1 MQKTLEQDKM
11 NLDTAPGASGAGP
24 VTKVGLVRDA
34 RHRYSWNGGP
44 LYPSVTTILGIK
56 DKPALVGWAKRE
68 TAACAVRNLDVL
80 ERMVRS
86 GGPQAAVDWLKR
98 IPDYA
103 RDASADLGSAVHAAA
118 EAIARGEPVAVAGEV
133 RPFIAA
139 YRRDFLEAFQPRF
152 IAVEAMVCSE
162 RYEYGGT
169 ADAFAE
175 IDGEEAWPKD
185 LEEVASVGGD
195 EGPDLLRERNGLAA
209 GDRLGGGVDRGPQV
223 GRGVARVVGD
233 PLQPVD
239 RGPRSAASHH
249 PLQHIEVPHRA
260 GRRLPLRPAHEGGL
274 VLDPEDRR
282 HRRVERA
289 AVPGVA
295 VARVTDEAD
304 PRHRPRPGRGDPGLA
319 VPRVLF

>member
-1 MQKTLEQDKM
+1 MSNTERR
-11 NLDTAPGASGAGP
+11 LDDQTA
-24 VTKVGLVRDA
+24 VTTSRHDVRGHVTHDACSTPSTAVGLVRDA

-118 EAIARGEPVAVAGEV
+118 EAIARGQSGPVAEDVA
-133 RPFIAA
+133 PFIAA
-139 YRRDFLEAFQPRF
+139 YRRDFLDVFHPRF
-152 IAVEAMVCSE
+152 IALEAMVCSE

-175 IDGEEAWPKD
+175 IDGEIWLLDYKTGAG
-185 LEEVASVGGD
+185 VY
-195 EGPDLLRERNGLAA
+195 PDTALQLGGLARA
-209 GDRLGGGVDRGPQV
+209 QFIGYS
-223 GRGVARVVGD
+223 GD
-233 PLQPVD
+233 PVQYPVPFAT
-239 RGPRSAASHH
+239 RFGVVHIRPEGARLLPVVVNRETVSAFLDA
-249 PLQHIEVPHRA
+249 
-260 GRRLPLRPAHEGGL
+260 RRLFGWDQGPARSVIGE
-274 VLDPEDRR
+274 PIT
-282 HRRVERA
+282 RA
-289 AVPGVA
+289 ATSVA
-295 VARVTDEAD
+295 A
-304 PRHRPRPGRGDPGLA
+304 
-319 VPRVLF
+319 

>member
-1 MQKTLEQDKM
+1 MSY
-11 NLDTAPGASGAGP
+11 TAEHGNGQNALTGPHHDVSGY
-24 VTKVGLVRDA
+24 VTDNIHTEAHAAPPTAIGLVRDA

-86 GGPQAAVDWLKR
+86 GGPQAATDWLKR

-118 EAIARGEPVAVAGEV
+118 EGIARGQSGPVAEDVA
-133 RPFIAA
+133 PFVAA
-139 YRRDFLEAFQPRF
+139 YRRDFLDVFHPRF

-175 IDGEEAWPKD
+175 IDGEVWLLDYKTGAG
-185 LEEVASVGGD
+185 VY
-195 EGPDLLRERNGLAA
+195 PDTALQLAGLARA
-209 GDRLGGGVDRGPQV
+209 QFIGYP
-223 GRGVARVVGD
+223 GD
-233 PLQPVD
+233 PTRYPVPFATRFGVLHIRPEGARLLPVVVNRETVAAFLD
-239 RGPRSAASHH
+239 ARRLFGWDQGPAKTVIGEPITRAATSAA
-249 PLQHIEVPHRA
+249 A
-260 GRRLPLRPAHEGGL
+260 
-274 VLDPEDRR
+274 
-282 HRRVERA
+282 
-289 AVPGVA
+289 
-295 VARVTDEAD
+295 
-304 PRHRPRPGRGDPGLA
+304 
-319 VPRVLF
+319 